1 MSEAQRALGMIPT
14 AQEDTQNTAAK
25 LLELQKAAT
34 AMQREDKNAEWAGIN
49 TYNQAE
55 IPPVMMAKLYSALY
69 SLTIPHALMLAI
81 TAHRRGL
88 NPEDGDIYVLPSGK
102 IGTSLQGTLKE
113 AKLNG
118 YKLSAPVFTDVE
130 REWPKGATFQP
141 RIAGTK
147 EIGVKCNMT
156 INDQPV
162 EYTAWLTNWFMEKNP
177 NWSSRSD
184 WMLRVSAQKRCLAL
198 GTGIGVSEDIVDV
211 DATSPAVKM
220 VEPKAP
226 KEIPSG
232 IK

>member
-1 MSEAQRALGMIPT
+1 
-14 AQEDTQNTAAK
+14 
-25 LLELQKAAT
+25 
-34 AMQREDKNAEWAGIN
+34 
-49 TYNQAE
+49 
-55 IPPVMMAKLYSALY
+55 MMAKLYSALY

-118 YKLSAPVFTDVE
+118 YKLSASTFTDVT
-130 REWPKGATFQP
+130 RDWPKGLRLKSNGAEFQLP
-141 RIAGTK
+141 Q
-147 EIGVKCNMT
+147 EPGVTCKMT

-162 EYTAWLTNWFMEKNP
+162 EYTAWLTNWYMEKNP
-177 NWSSRSD
+177 NWYNRMD

-211 DATSPAVKM
+211 DATSPAVKAI
-220 VEPKAP
+220 EPRAP

-232 IK
+232 IKS